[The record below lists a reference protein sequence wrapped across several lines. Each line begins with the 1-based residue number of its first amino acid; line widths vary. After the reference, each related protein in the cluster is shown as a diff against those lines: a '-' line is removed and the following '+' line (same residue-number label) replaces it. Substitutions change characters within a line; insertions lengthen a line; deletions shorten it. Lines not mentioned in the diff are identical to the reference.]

1 VEITLEEHAPGEIYR
16 IGASLYSDEEDTPI
30 GKMITVTNVTKE
42 RMTQEAQQSFI
53 AHVAHEL
60 LTPLTN
66 IKSYSEMLMDG
77 EIEDAEVK
85 KEFYNTINEQ
95 TDRLTDLIKNL
106 LNVSKMEMG
115 SLTIKK
121 DLVRSDWLFE
131 GCIAATEAAAQSKG
145 ITIVRET
152 PHVFPALIGDKELLK
167 VAVINILGNAVKYTP
182 ENGTITFSI
191 TEEDDWVNLD
201 VTDSGYGIAES
212 DLPHVF
218 DKFYR
223 AENPDTSGEMGTGLG
238 LAITSEI
245 VHLHE
250 GDIQV
255 QSELGKGSHFSIRL
269 PKEEYR
275 LDNA

>member
-1 VEITLEEHAPGEIYR
+1 
-16 IGASLYSDEEDTPI
+16 
-30 GKMITVTNVTKE
+30 MITVKNITKE
-42 RMTQEAQQSFI
+42 KMTQDAQQSFI

-77 EIEDAEVK
+77 DIEDVEVQ

-131 GCIAATEAAAQSKG
+131 GCIAATEAEAQNKG

-152 PHVFPALIGDKELLK
+152 PHIFPTLIGDKELLK
-167 VAVINILGNAVKYTP
+167 AAVINILGNAVKYTP
-182 ENGTITFSI
+182 EKGTITFSI
-191 TEEDDWVNLD
+191 TEEDEWVNLD
-201 VTDSGYGIAES
+201 VIDSGYGIAK
-212 DLPHVF
+212 DDIPHIF
-218 DKFYR
+218 DKFFR
-223 AENPDTSGEMGTGLG
+223 ADNPDTVGEMGTGLG

-250 GDIQV
+250 GDIEV
-255 QSELGKGSHFSIRL
+255 QSDLGKGSHFSIRL